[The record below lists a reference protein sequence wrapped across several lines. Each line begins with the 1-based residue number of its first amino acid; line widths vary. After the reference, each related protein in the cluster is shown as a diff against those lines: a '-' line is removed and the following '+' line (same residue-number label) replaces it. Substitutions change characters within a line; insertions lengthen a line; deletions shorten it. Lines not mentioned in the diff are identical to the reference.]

1 MSFLEWLGTIIL
13 KYALIFREGDGA
25 MKRIGL
31 TGGIASGKST
41 ASAILRGWGACIIDA
56 DAIAHG
62 LMEPGAPLYDAYRA
76 HFGEGVILS
85 DGHLN
90 RRRIGQIAFANP
102 AEKRWL
108 DETAHPVIRR
118 AIEQELKRAEAAG
131 EPAVILDIPLL
142 FETDWQAHVDE
153 SWLIDI
159 PESLQLMRLQSR
171 NGYSREE
178 AKRRIAAQM
187 PLSEKRRLAD
197 VIIDNS
203 GTEQEL
209 MERLRALWQKQPH
222 QAAGSNS
229 RKEETHI

>member
-1 MSFLEWLGTIIL
+1 MRFLELIGTIIL

-41 ASAILRGWGACIIDA
+41 ASAILHGWGACIIDA

-62 LMEPGAPLYDAYRA
+62 LMEPQAPLYEAYRA
-76 HFGEGVILS
+76 HFGESVILS

-90 RRRIGQIAFANP
+90 RRRIGQIAFADP

-108 DETAHPVIRR
+108 DATAHPVIRR
-118 AIEQELKRAEAAG
+118 AIERELERAEAAG
-131 EPAVILDIPLL
+131 ESAVILDIPLL
-142 FETDWQAHVDE
+142 FETGWQTHVDE
-153 SWLIDI
+153 TWLIDV
-159 PESLQLMRLQSR
+159 PEPLQLMRLQRR

-187 PLSEKRRLAD
+187 PLSKKCQLAD

-209 MERLRALWQKQPH
+209 RERLRALWQKQPH
-222 QAAGSNS
+222 QAAGSSS

>member
-1 MSFLEWLGTIIL
+1 
-13 KYALIFREGDGA
+13 

-62 LMEPGAPLYDAYRA
+62 LMEPGGPLYEAYCA
-76 HFGEGVILS
+76 HFGTGVILP
-85 DGHLN
+85 DGKLD
-90 RRRIGQIAFANP
+90 RRRIGRIAFADP

-118 AIEQELKRAEAAG
+118 AIERELERAEAAG

-142 FETDWQAHVDE
+142 FETGWQEHVDE
-153 SWLIDI
+153 SWLVDV
-159 PESLQLMRLQSR
+159 PEPLQLARLQSR

-187 PLSEKRRLAD
+187 PLAKKRQLAD
-197 VIIDNS
+197 ILIDNS
-203 GTEQEL
+203 GTEQDLAEK
-209 MERLRALWQKQPH
+209 LRRLWQSQPG
-222 QAAGSNS
+222 QAAADDGVGREAETAGS
-229 RKEETHI
+229 RKGRDSR

>member
-1 MSFLEWLGTIIL
+1 
-13 KYALIFREGDGA
+13 

-41 ASAILRGWGACIIDA
+41 ASVILRGWGACIIDA

-62 LMEPGAPLYDAYRA
+62 LMEPQAPLYEAYRA
-76 HFGEGVILS
+76 HFGEGVILP
-85 DGHLN
+85 DGQLN

-118 AIEQELKRAEAAG
+118 AIEQELERAEAAG

-142 FETDWQAHVDE
+142 FETGWQAHVDE
-153 SWLIDI
+153 SWLVDV
-159 PESLQLMRLQSR
+159 PEPLQLARLQSR
-171 NGYSREE
+171 NGYSRED
-178 AKRRIAAQM
+178 AARRIAAQM

-203 GTEQEL
+203 GTEREL
-209 MERLRALWQKQPH
+209 MERLRALWQKQPY

>member
-1 MSFLEWLGTIIL
+1 
-13 KYALIFREGDGA
+13 

-41 ASAILRGWGACIIDA
+41 ASSILRGWGACIIDA

-62 LMEPGAPLYDAYRA
+62 LMEPGGPLYEAYCA
-76 HFGEGVILS
+76 HFGTGVILP
-85 DGHLN
+85 DGQLD
-90 RRRIGQIAFANP
+90 RRRIGRIAFADP

-118 AIEQELKRAEAAG
+118 AIEQELERAEAAG
-131 EPAVILDIPLL
+131 KSAVILDIPLL
-142 FETDWQAHVDE
+142 FETGWQAHVDE
-153 SWLIDI
+153 TWLIDI

-178 AKRRIAAQM
+178 AKHRIAAQM